1 MRFCLLSKPPVQP
14 CDMAQMIGRQLP
26 AAPCRAD
33 AAAEAVQ
40 KAGAALIPGVGAI
53 VCGKDEDDTEAL
65 AILAQKAAVAALHAQ
80 ALDIRAD
87 LSGLDDLLMHLVY
100 TKKYARQK
108 G

>member
-1 MRFCLLSKPPVQP
+1 MKEMEHWEETLEALRAEMPES
-14 CDMAQMIGRQLP
+14 G
-26 AAPCRAD
+26 AD